1 MSEPT
6 PWTGYHEKQSRDK
19 TGNILDINS
28 SLLLIHYKSSSVKL
42 QYHLMKVGVDYTK
55 YLNPGQVV
63 VGVSDVPLYALKRS
77 IQMTYPEEF
86 EGYFC
91 FMGGLHIE
99 QAALICIG
107 QLIKGSG
114 LDDIIDATSLNTVG
128 VKTTVCDV
136 NNSKKAIYTLQVVAP
151 ALTKKLIDAFKT
163 STLVTIELWIKNQK
177 INSMFDYWFNALRS
191 IKIVFLI
198 IRSFRETN
206 IDLLVASHELMV
218 PLFFSLNHLH
228 YPRWVSVF
236 IQDLKPLPVT
246 LPSLYNGF
254 KKGNF
259 VVNSAGNSFSKIA
272 MYQPQEQNNRK
283 IKSASGYINLVKQ
296 EDKELLEKI
305 KLCWP
310 EIHQYLESFDG
321 RPVAQVHKEKT
332 LSFFAAFNK
341 DCIKVY
347 ENILMN
353 PFSTNSQFCKINSSY
368 TFPDFASWDSK

>member
-1 MSEPT
+1 M
-6 PWTGYHEKQSRDK
+6 
-19 TGNILDINS
+19 
-28 SLLLIHYKSSSVKL
+28 
-42 QYHLMKVGVDYTK
+42 
-55 YLNPGQVV
+55 
-63 VGVSDVPLYALKRS
+63 
-77 IQMTYPEEF
+77 
-86 EGYFC
+86 
-91 FMGGLHIE
+91 
-99 QAALICIG
+99 
-107 QLIKGSG
+107 
-114 LDDIIDATSLNTVG
+114 
-128 VKTTVCDV
+128 
-136 NNSKKAIYTLQVVAP
+136 
-151 ALTKKLIDAFKT
+151 
-163 STLVTIELWIKNQK
+163 
-177 INSMFDYWFNALRS
+177 
-191 IKIVFLI
+191 FLI
-198 IRSFRETN
+198 IRSFREAN
-206 IDLLVASHELMV
+206 IDLLVASLELMV
-218 PLFFSLNHLH
+218 ALFFSLNHLQ

-236 IQDLKPLPVT
+236 IQDLKPLPVK

-259 VVNSAGNSFSKIA
+259 VVNSGGNSFSKIA

-353 PFSTNSQFCKINSSY
+353 PFSTNSQFCKINSLY

>member
-77 IQMTYPEEF
+77 IQMTYSEEF

-114 LDDIIDATSLNTVG
+114 LDDIIDATSLNAVG

-136 NNSKKAIYTLQVVAP
+136 NNIKKAIYTLQVAAT
-151 ALTKKLIDAFKT
+151 ALTKNLIDAFKT
-163 STLVTIELWIKNQK
+163 SNFVTIELWIKNQK
-177 INSMFDYWFNALRS
+177 INSMFDYWS
-191 IKIVFLI
+191 MPYG
-198 IRSFRETN
+198 
-206 IDLLVASHELMV
+206 AS
-218 PLFFSLNHLH
+218 
-228 YPRWVSVF
+228 
-236 IQDLKPLPVT
+236 K
-246 LPSLYNGF
+246 
-254 KKGNF
+254 
-259 VVNSAGNSFSKIA
+259 
-272 MYQPQEQNNRK
+272 
-283 IKSASGYINLVKQ
+283 
-296 EDKELLEKI
+296 
-305 KLCWP
+305 
-310 EIHQYLESFDG
+310 
-321 RPVAQVHKEKT
+321 
-332 LSFFAAFNK
+332 
-341 DCIKVY
+341 
-347 ENILMN
+347 
-353 PFSTNSQFCKINSSY
+353 
-368 TFPDFASWDSK
+368 

>member
-19 TGNILDINS
+19 TGNILDIKS

-114 LDDIIDATSLNTVG
+114 LDDIIDATSLNAVG

-136 NNSKKAIYTLQVVAP
+136 NNIKKAIYTLQVAAP
-151 ALTKKLIDAFKT
+151 ALTKNLIDAFKT
-163 STLVTIELWIKNQK
+163 SNFVTIELWIKNQK
-177 INSMFDYWFNALRS
+177 INSMFDYWS
-191 IKIVFLI
+191 MPYG
-198 IRSFRETN
+198 
-206 IDLLVASHELMV
+206 AS
-218 PLFFSLNHLH
+218 
-228 YPRWVSVF
+228 
-236 IQDLKPLPVT
+236 K
-246 LPSLYNGF
+246 
-254 KKGNF
+254 
-259 VVNSAGNSFSKIA
+259 
-272 MYQPQEQNNRK
+272 
-283 IKSASGYINLVKQ
+283 
-296 EDKELLEKI
+296 
-305 KLCWP
+305 
-310 EIHQYLESFDG
+310 
-321 RPVAQVHKEKT
+321 
-332 LSFFAAFNK
+332 
-341 DCIKVY
+341 
-347 ENILMN
+347 
-353 PFSTNSQFCKINSSY
+353 
-368 TFPDFASWDSK
+368 